1 MAAVDALVFDFDGL
15 ILDTEWPAYI
25 TVAEAFE
32 AHGVEM
38 PLERWQSRIG
48 RGDNAPWTEWL
59 AAEVDIDIDHVV
71 VGEARRARKDQLTE
85 ANDLLPGVL
94 ALLDA
99 AAGHGLK
106 TAVAS
111 SSPLSWVGRHLERHG
126 ILDRFDAVRTRDDVR
141 QAKPWP
147 DVFLAASD
155 ALGVAP
161 ERSIVFE
168 DSANGVI
175 AAKDAGMFC
184 VAVPNRITTG
194 GDFSRADLVVE
205 SLTSVD
211 LASLLR

>member
-1 MAAVDALVFDFDGL
+1 MDALVFDFDGL

-25 TVAEAFE
+25 TVAEAFQ

-48 RGDNAPWTEWL
+48 RGDNPPWTEWL
-59 AAEVDIDIDHVV
+59 AAEVDGEVDHAKVD
-71 VGEARRARKDQLTE
+71 ETRRVRKNRLTE
-85 ANDLLPGVL
+85 ANELQPGVL
-94 ALLDA
+94 GLLDA
-99 AAGHGLK
+99 AAHHGLK

-111 SSPLSWVGRHLERHG
+111 SSPLSWVGRHLERHR
-126 ILDRFDAVRTRDDVR
+126 ILDRFDAVRTRDDVQ

-155 ALGVAP
+155 ALGVKP
-161 ERSIVFE
+161 SRVIVFE
-168 DSANGVI
+168 DSVNGVI

-184 VAVPNRITTG
+184 VAVPNRITIG

-205 SLTSVD
+205 SLVAVD
-211 LASLLR
+211 LPALLR